1 MEELKFRLDAFEGP
15 LDLLLSLITK
25 QKIDI
30 YDIPIALIFDQYM
43 SYIDE
48 ARMLDME
55 VAGEFITMAAELML
69 IKSRMLLPKV
79 QSGDEEDPR
88 AALAAAIVEYKRAKE
103 AAGLLGSRYGEFA
116 GRFVKET
123 DEIDIDTT
131 FVSPHDA
138 DLLVKAFERIL
149 RRKRISEE
157 SRNAPPEEAVG
168 SMLKHRVTPV
178 AERVV
183 SLMRTLC
190 RRGKM
195 TLEDLLMTSKSRS
208 DLIASFAAI
217 LELVKGQR
225 LIIEPYGEGED
236 EVYICLRRERRPK
249 STEKQELPT

>member
-1 MEELKFRLDAFEGP
+1 MDELKFRLDAFEGP
-15 LDLLLSLITK
+15 LDLLLSLIIK

-30 YDIPIALIFDQYM
+30 YDIPIAVIFDQYM
-43 SYIDE
+43 EYIEE
-48 ARMLDME
+48 ARLLDME

-79 QSGDEEDPR
+79 QNCEEDPR
-88 AALAAAIVEYKRAKE
+88 AALAAAIAEYKRAKE
-103 AAGLLGSRYGEFA
+103 AAEVLQMRYGEYA

-123 DEIDIDTT
+123 DEIDVDMS

-138 DLLVKAFERIL
+138 DLLVKAFQRIL
-149 RRKRISEE
+149 RRRRIGEE
-157 SRNAPPEEAVG
+157 TRNALPEDAVG
-168 SMLKHRVTPV
+168 DILKRRVTPV
-178 AERVV
+178 AERII

-195 TLEDLLMTSKSRS
+195 TFEDLLMTSRSRS

-225 LIIEPYGEGED
+225 LIIEPYGNGED
-236 EVYICLRRERRPK
+236 EVYVSLRRERMNKR
-249 STEKQELPT
+249 TEKQEISV